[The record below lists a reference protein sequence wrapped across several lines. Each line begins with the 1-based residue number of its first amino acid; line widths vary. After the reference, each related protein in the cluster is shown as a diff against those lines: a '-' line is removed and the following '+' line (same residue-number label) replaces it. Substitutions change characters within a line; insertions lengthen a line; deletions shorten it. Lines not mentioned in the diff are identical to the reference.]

1 MTLKTFDTKVEI
13 ENYLAKEIEELIREN
28 LELYGEV
35 NILLSGGQTP
45 LKLYEKLG
53 SLPMD
58 WSKINIG
65 LVDERYVP
73 QNSEFNNQHNIERAL
88 NLSSKEKIN
97 VIPMVVDAN
106 DPIKNIE
113 KVNELYSPFYKR
125 IDFCLLGMGNDGHTA
140 SLFPDD
146 KQSNAMLIQNQKD
159 IKPSIAPTFPQARI
173 SCNKALILSAK
184 IKILMLIGPDKLKV
198 LEDAITNNLPISEFT
213 NPSDGLKVYYAAS

>member
-1 MTLKTFDTKVEI
+1 MTLIKFDSKTDLEKHLTDEI
-13 ENYLAKEIEELIREN
+13 AQLIQEN
-28 LELYGEV
+28 LEENSEV
-35 NILLSGGQTP
+35 NLLLSGGRTP
-45 LKLYEKLG
+45 LNLYEKLG
-53 SLPMD
+53 SLSVD

-73 QNSEFNNQHNIERAL
+73 QNSAYNNQHNIETAL
-88 NLSSKEKIN
+88 NLNSKEKIN
-97 VIPMVVDAN
+97 VVPMVVDAN

-113 KVNELYSPFYKR
+113 KVNDLYSPFYKR

-146 KQSNAMLIQNQKD
+146 SQSNAMLIQNQKD
-159 IKPSIAPTFPQARI
+159 IKPSIAPTFPQSRI

-213 NPSDGLKVYYAAS
+213 NPSDGLKVYYAAL